1 MKRDRLAEET
11 HQIITITVKTIV
23 ATVIAIK
30 VADISKEEV
39 VVKNLIAQNLKIKLK
54 IFFPENKT
62 KTRQDLSTKN
72 FFGKLIIM
80 IKNFFFFFK
89 WFTTK
94 SRRKVFRI
102 WKSSIRFVVV

>member
-1 MKRDRLAEET
+1 VANNGRLKHHQHVIMKRDRLAEET

-72 FFGKLIIM
+72 FF
-80 IKNFFFFFK
+80 
-89 WFTTK
+89 
-94 SRRKVFRI
+94 
-102 WKSSIRFVVV
+102 WKAYNND